1 MEYKLAAIDLNTRKA
16 WRDHVEMANNANYLG
31 PFGGFPGVHEVHA
44 TPFAMSWIVE
54 SVCPGLEHYPIGGI
68 GENRYIVSTAAN
80 RPNLIAAMKA
90 HNDA

>member
-1 MEYKLAAIDLNTRKA
+1 
-16 WRDHVEMANNANYLG
+16 
-31 PFGGFPGVHEVHA
+31 
-44 TPFAMSWIVE
+44 
-54 SVCPGLEHYPIGGI
+54 LEHYPIGGI